1 MKRFTVENLVFNIL
15 FFCVTIAAIF
25 EHRSEGVMCADFGIS
40 AIVAALIAAAAT
52 TASGIASNRASKNA
66 GEQSL
71 QLAGIAREDT
81 LKQQKTSNRQ
91 NESVLALNRNK
102 FNYEKRLNREVQNKT
117 QIANLGTSLSML
129 SKSGMDMQ
137 SFISSL
143 YGNKSVRA
151 MG

>member
-1 MKRFTVENLVFNIL
+1 MGTA
-15 FFCVTIAAIF
+15 TII
-25 EHRSEGVMCADFGIS
+25 
-40 AIVAALIAAAAT
+40 AALIAAAAT
-52 TASGIASNRASKNA
+52 AYSGIKSNQATKNA
-66 GEQSL
+66 GKQSL

-81 LKQQKTSNRQ
+81 LKQQKTANRQ